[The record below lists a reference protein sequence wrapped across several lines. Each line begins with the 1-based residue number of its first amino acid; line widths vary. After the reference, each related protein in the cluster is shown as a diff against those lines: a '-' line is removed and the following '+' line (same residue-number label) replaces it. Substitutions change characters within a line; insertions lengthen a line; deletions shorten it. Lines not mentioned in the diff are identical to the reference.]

1 MGFWIMILAFLGFLV
16 FGYLGIKH
24 YKTSKF
30 AAVLALII
38 ALCLLVLFIYL
49 V

>member
-1 MGFWIMILAFLGFLV
+1 MGFWIMILAFLGFLG

-24 YKTSKF
+24 YQASKF
-30 AAVLALII
+30 AAVISLII